1 MVIFRFPLKA
11 GRCVTNLGQP
21 ADSLAH
27 HKGFTP
33 MSASTPTVL
42 FRSALVAAASLSL
55 AGCGINSV
63 PTAEEEAKA
72 RWADVE
78 SAYQRRADLVPNL
91 VETAK
96 AAAASETQ
104 ILTNVTQARAAA
116 TGITVKTE
124 DLSNPETF
132 EKFQNA
138 QNQLT
143 QALGQLRTVVENYP
157 QLQSQGRFSD
167 LMAQLE
173 GTENRINVART
184 RYNEAVQAYNTTIR
198 TFPDAIGA
206 KVIYGAKPMVGFKA
220 DPAAATAPKVNFDMG
235 GASASPA
242 AKQ

>member
-1 MVIFRFPLKA
+1 
-11 GRCVTNLGQP
+11 
-21 ADSLAH
+21 
-27 HKGFTP
+27 

-72 RWADVE
+72 KWADVE

-116 TGITVKTE
+116 TSINVTTD

-132 EKFQNA
+132 EKFQSA

-157 QLQSQGRFSD
+157 QLQSQARFSD
-167 LMAQLE
+167 LMTQLE
-173 GTENRINVART
+173 GTENRINEAR
-184 RYNEAVQAYNTTIR
+184 RDYNAAVQAYNTTIR

-220 DPAAATAPKVNFDMG
+220 DAGAATAPKVNFDMG
-235 GASASPA
+235 KAPA
-242 AKQ
+242 AKPAGNDNAPAPASSAAAQ